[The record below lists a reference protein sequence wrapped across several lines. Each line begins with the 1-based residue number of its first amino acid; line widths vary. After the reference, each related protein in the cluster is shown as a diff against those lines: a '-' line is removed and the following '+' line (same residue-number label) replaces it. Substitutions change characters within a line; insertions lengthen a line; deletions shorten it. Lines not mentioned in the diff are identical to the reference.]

1 MLFESKDFANFAPLK
16 NMERRNLYIIS
27 DSITSS
33 NAMSNK
39 EHKEMVDRIIEGLK
53 IAEQEMLKE
62 KAKNG
67 ENVIV
72 CESDGIIR
80 SRPAS
85 YYLR

>member
-1 MLFESKDFANFAPLK
+1 
-16 NMERRNLYIIS
+16 
-27 DSITSS
+27 
-33 NAMSNK
+33 MSNK